1 MFSKKQKM
9 RGFAPLDVKIYYK
22 VVIKT
27 MWQRDDTNSA
37 MEKTGVAYRSAGKR
51 EQATQWS

>member
-37 MEKTGVAYRSAGKR
+37 MEKTGVAYRSTGKR